1 MDIVAAE
8 ADMTMEMDTIVE
20 DVVVIEEDILVDAA
34 QIDEVDI
41 AIVEDMSTDE
51 DFESD
56 AINSESDEG

>member
-1 MDIVAAE
+1 
-8 ADMTMEMDTIVE
+8 MEMDTIVE